1 MSRSPR
7 ARQADVA
14 ERIRLFAEHHIVAVR
29 TQRRTGEIVAVNHAV
44 WGWIS
49 PKQYYL
55 MQEIHRVL
63 PDLVS
68 KTIEGG
74 YRLKEAIWSWQI
86 EFEVFATGVK
96 LPAGLAI
103 VAGTLALAAIDSA
116 NGNPIEA
123 AFDLA
128 SLALPFGELWLLYRG
143 ILGAADI
150 TRTVDTA
157 VSDWAS
163 AAGHN
168 VDQALK
174 AAHDYFA
181 ALFGFGGSASGESG
195 GGGGAG

>member
-74 YRLKEAIWSWQI
+74 YRLKQAIWGWEI
-86 EFEVFATGVK
+86 DLEVLATGVK

-103 VAGTLALAAIDSA
+103 IGATLTLAGADSSSGHQTEAFID
-116 NGNPIEA
+116 I
-123 AFDLA
+123 L
-128 SLALPFGELWLLYRG
+128 SLFLPFGELWLLYRG
-143 ILGAADI
+143 ILGVEDAAKN
-150 TRTVDTA
+150 V
-157 VSDWAS
+157 
-163 AAGHN
+163 AAG
-168 VDQALK
+168 V
-174 AAHDYFA
+174 
-181 ALFGFGGSASGESG
+181 ESG
-195 GGGGAG
+195 GVAGGLAAGVASLPQPFQAFLQIF

>member
-49 PKQYYL
+49 PNQYYL

-74 YRLKEAIWSWQI
+74 YRLKEAIWSWTI
-86 EFEVFATGVK
+86 DFEVLATGLK
-96 LPAGLAI
+96 LPAGLAL
-103 VAGTLALAAIDSA
+103 VAGALALAGSDYVA
-116 NGNPIEA
+116 GNTVEA
-123 AFDLA
+123 ALDVLA
-128 SLALPFGELWLLYRG
+128 LGLPFGELWLLYRG
-143 ILGAADI
+143 VLALNDI
-150 TRTVDTA
+150 RT
-157 VSDWAS
+157 
-163 AAGHN
+163 
-168 VDQALK
+168 ALDK
-174 AAHDYFA
+174 QKEFA
-181 ALFGFGGSASGESG
+181 KEHGLPGPTTPPPSWPWEGWGL
-195 GGGGAG
+195 

>member
-55 MQEIHRVL
+55 MQEIHRIL

-74 YRLKEAIWSWQI
+74 YRLKQAIWSWEI
-86 EFEVFATGVK
+86 DVEVVATGVK

-103 VAGTLALAAIDSA
+103 IAGTIGLAAIDA
-116 NGNPIEA
+116 GEGHQLEA
-123 AFDLA
+123 LFDLL
-128 SLALPFGELWLLYRG
+128 SL
-143 ILGAADI
+143 
-150 TRTVDTA
+150 
-157 VSDWAS
+157 
-163 AAGHN
+163 
-168 VDQALK
+168 
-174 AAHDYFA
+174 
-181 ALFGFGGSASGESG
+181 
-195 GGGGAG
+195 